1 MNCGRSSR
9 RWGGCRVETRGNTLL
24 RAPTA
29 SRFPR
34 TISKW
39 DVRRRKGS
47 GKSVRCRRVIATL
60 RTFDAVSP
68 RQYPPKKYRLA
79 VTTLRTPDA
88 RSAQSNIVIVRF
100 QSYAPTLR
108 CRCVV
113 TPRLVANKDYVTMPL
128 APPSKR
134 LRCLCE
140 MFSFGHRLAS

>member
-1 MNCGRSSR
+1 MCGAPKLMRSDKMSDESSSR
-9 RWGGCRVETRGNTLL
+9 RRKHVECDGRGIT
-24 RAPTA
+24 
-29 SRFPR
+29 SPR
-34 TISKW
+34 TFYTI
-39 DVRRRKGS
+39 
-47 GKSVRCRRVIATL
+47 
-60 RTFDAVSP
+60 SP
-68 RQYPPKKYRLA
+68 RQCPTKKYRLA

-108 CRCVV
+108 CRCVA

-140 MFSFGHRLAS
+140 MFSFGHRLASCAPSVRCRCEVTPRHSQQYA